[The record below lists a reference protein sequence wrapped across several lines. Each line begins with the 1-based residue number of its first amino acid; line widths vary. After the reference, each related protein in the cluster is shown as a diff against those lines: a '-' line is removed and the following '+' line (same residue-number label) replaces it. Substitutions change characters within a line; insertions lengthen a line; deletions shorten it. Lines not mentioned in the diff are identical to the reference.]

1 MIQLS
6 QSIIEGGETMAKI
19 EAFENYFME
28 YEEWFEKNGFAYESE
43 LDAIRLLM
51 PEFKKGLEVGIGTGR
66 FAVPLNIKNG
76 IEPSSKMREIALK
89 LGLNVIDGIAE
100 KLPYKDSSFDM
111 ILMVTTICFVDDIN
125 KVFKECYRVL
135 QDNGT
140 LLLGFVDRE
149 SFLGKIYEA
158 HKDKSLFY
166 KNATFYSTG
175 QVVELL
181 ADSGFKNFN
190 FSQTIFKGLKDI
202 TEKEPVRYGFG
213 EGSFIV
219 IKAEKE

>member
-1 MIQLS
+1 
-6 QSIIEGGETMAKI
+6 MAKI

>member
-1 MIQLS
+1 
-6 QSIIEGGETMAKI
+6 MAKI

-125 KVFKECYRVL
+125 KAFKECYRVL